1 MTLVG
6 GRERVDG
13 IGMTCDFI
21 LRQFRISI
29 LINFLPSGKLLKFS
43 NLSFIIKKMGL
54 MPPRLQDNLEN

>member
-29 LINFLPSGKLLKFS
+29 LINFLTSGKLLKFS
-43 NLSFIIKKMGL
+43 NLSFFVKKKKKWG
-54 MPPRLQDNLEN
+54 